1 MTRYEI
7 SFVIKADLEDAGMQ
21 PWWLLIG
28 EKTMPVEWLEYI
40 KVRDMDDDEDVLDG
54 ELDPETINIVDMVRR
69 IKKKPQLK
77 LVVNNEAKDDEQTH
91 EDV

>member
-1 MTRYEI
+1 
-7 SFVIKADLEDAGMQ
+7 
-21 PWWLLIG
+21 
-28 EKTMPVEWLEYI
+28 
-40 KVRDMDDDEDVLDG
+40 MDDNEDVLDG

-77 LVVNNEAKDDEQTH
+77 LVVNNEVKDDEQTH